1 MVQKHHANEA
11 GRTATDKQPDVCAP
25 DVGRPGSP
33 FGGSP
38 TRTDYVA
45 RRLLEGA
52 TRRQIA
58 RELGV
63 SLGAISGFV
72 ALAKQRTKSTTQTAM
87 INAGLRWH
95 AEKRGMSVGDLK
107 RRLLLTIAR
116 ERMVDAV
123 LDDGATRSNADP
135 DHWEEFEAREL
146 TGDADG

>member
-1 MVQKHHANEA
+1 MAGQRQPNEA
-11 GRTATDKQPDVCAP
+11 GRTATDRQTDVCAP

-33 FGGSP
+33 FGGAP

-58 RELGV
+58 RELEV

-72 ALAKQRTKSTTQTAM
+72 ALAKQRTKSTAQTAI
-87 INAGLRWH
+87 INAALRGP
-95 AEKRGMSVGDLK
+95 AEKRGLSVGALK

-123 LDDGATRSNADP
+123 LDDGPPRSCADP
-135 DHWEEFEAREL
+135 QNWEEFEAREL